1 MAASGR
7 TRKVAAGVAL
17 VVALAMGVTALI
29 GPVAGSGGGG
39 GQSSREEYCAGLQ
52 AYVGQLNSFQDPSD
66 TAQLDRL
73 ISDGNNLS
81 KSAPADL
88 TDDWALLVKYL
99 EQIKATGGDQAKLQE
114 LNTTIDPAVAQALQ
128 AIPADGQQNCTA
140 AGSGE
145 DT

>member
-29 GPVAGSGGGG
+29 GPVAGSP
-39 GQSSREEYCAGLQ
+39 SSKETYCSGLQ
-52 AYVGQLNSFQDPSD
+52 TYVGQLNSFQDPTDSA
-66 TAQLDRL
+66 TLDQL

-81 KSAPADL
+81 KSAPDEL
-88 TDDWALLVKYL
+88 SDEWGLLVKYL

-114 LNTTIDPAVAQALQ
+114 LNATLDPATGQALQ
-128 AIPADGQQNCTA
+128 SIAADGQQNCA
-140 AGSGE
+140 ASGSGE
-145 DT
+145 DA

>member
-29 GPVAGSGGGG
+29 GPVAGAP
-39 GQSSREEYCAGLQ
+39 SSRATYCNGLQ
-52 AYVGQLNSFQDPSD
+52 AYIGQLNAFRDPAD

-81 KSAPADL
+81 KSAPDEL
-88 TDDWALLVKYL
+88 TDDWGLLVKYL
-99 EQIKATGGDQAKLQE
+99 EQIKATGGDQAKLQQ
-114 LNTTIDPAVAQALQ
+114 LNSAIDPAIGQALQ
-128 AIPADGQQNCTA
+128 AIPADGQQNCPTA
-140 AGSGE
+140 QEGA
-145 DT
+145 

>member
-29 GPVAGSGGGG
+29 GPVAGAP
-39 GQSSREEYCAGLQ
+39 SSRATYCTGLQ
-52 AYVGQLNSFQDPSD
+52 AYIGQLNAFRDPGD

-81 KSAPADL
+81 KSAPDEL
-88 TDDWALLVKYL
+88 SDDWGLLVKYL
-99 EQIKATGGDQAKLQE
+99 EQIKATGGDQAKLQQ
-114 LNTTIDPAVAQALQ
+114 LNSAIDPAISQALQ
-128 AIPADGQQNCTA
+128 AIPADGQQNCPTPQEGA
-140 AGSGE
+140 
-145 DT
+145 